1 MLSLWNP
8 LVPVVNKSDSRLS
21 MKSYFDR
28 LFEDSFDTMVS
39 DLFKIPAI
47 GIESK
52 KTEDGSLLASIDIP
66 GIKEEDISIE
76 IKDSIA
82 YIEGKRQT
90 ATSSY
95 SVKKAFNIPEGYDT
109 DNIKA
114 ELANGVLTLTI
125 ASKPLPAPPEVKK
138 IAITSQK

>member
-8 LVPVVNKSDSRLS
+8 LVPVASKSDSKLS

-28 LFEDSFDTMVS
+28 LFENSFETMTS
-39 DLFKIPAI
+39 DLFKIPSI

-52 KTEDGSLLASIDIP
+52 KSEDGSLLTSIDVP
-66 GIKEEDISIE
+66 GIKEEDLVIE
-76 IKDSIA
+76 VKDSVI

-95 SVKKAFNIPEGYDT
+95 LVKKAFSVPEGYDT
-109 DNIKA
+109 DNISA
-114 ELANGVLTLTI
+114 ELTNGVLILKLV
-125 ASKPLPAPPEVKK
+125 SKPPPTSEVKK

>member
-8 LVPVVNKSDSRLS
+8 LVPVVNKSDSKLS

-28 LFEDSFDTMVS
+28 LFENSFETMVS
-39 DLFKIPAI
+39 DLFKVPSI

-52 KTEDGSLLASIDIP
+52 KNEDGSLLASIDIP
-66 GIKEEDISIE
+66 GIKEENIVIE
-76 IKDSIA
+76 VKDSII

-95 SVKKAFNIPEGYDT
+95 SIKKAFNIPEGYDT
-109 DNIKA
+109 DNISA
-114 ELANGVLTLTI
+114 ELANGVLTLKLL
-125 ASKPLPAPPEVKK
+125 SKPPPLPPEVKK